1 MAVRIQK
8 PAVNIR
14 EKLAEL
20 ERPIGVNGAALM
32 ATNTPQEAFSLI
44 GAGRKNLMI
53 NGDFKIS
60 QRGDYTSSTNIVHNT
75 YYLDRWV
82 ADKSAGITAT
92 FRQITTDLPKQYRNE
107 NNTGLRF
114 EATSSQLSA
123 YIGFRQ
129 RYEFMSH
136 LDGKFVTISAW
147 VKSNKRVVLI
157 NYDGSGGPYDYAQH
171 SGSGQWE
178 YLSYT
183 TLITSTTYNY
193 FDIFLIDPITYS
205 FMSISSGDYVE
216 VTNYQV
222 EIGKVATPFEYRS
235 YQQELA
241 LCQRYFWKTDTD
253 NIYSQVANGMY
264 TTNNTVKCVVQH
276 PVPMRTRPTV
286 SVSSGQTNTF
296 YAQQGDTALT
306 ASGATFVS
314 SWTSGGGVLKSWL
327 DFNNIPGGTQGYAV
341 AIYRAN
347 GNGALDFSAEL

>member
-32 ATNTPQEAFSLI
+32 ATNTPQDAFSLI

-60 QRGDYTSSTNIVHNT
+60 QRGNYTSSTNIVHNT

-82 ADKSAGITAT
+82 TDKSAGITAT

-114 EATSSQLSA
+114 EATSSQSSA

-136 LDGKFVTISAW
+136 LDGKFVTVSAW
-147 VKSNKRVVLI
+147 VKSNAKVVLI

-183 TLITSTTYNY
+183 TFITSTTYNY

-222 EIGKVATPFEYRS
+222 EIGKTATPFEHRS
-235 YQQELA
+235 YGEELA
-241 LCQRYFWKTDTD
+241 LCQRYFYVLPTHYHFLHKNGYFESQLYYFPVTMRATPNITD
-253 NIYSQVANGMY
+253 NGAWALVGFQSTSNIAHTGLSYNTHPDGFFLTST
-264 TTNNTVKCVVQH
+264 TTNN
-276 PVPMRTRPTV
+276 
-286 SVSSGQTNTF
+286 SSF
-296 YAQQGDTALT
+296 YTWIHI
-306 ASGATFVS
+306 GATIF
-314 SWTSGGGVLKSWL
+314 
-327 DFNNIPGGTQGYAV
+327 A
-341 AIYRAN
+341 
-347 GNGALDFSAEL
+347 SAEL